1 MKWEVNNMKFAVSIF
16 TTLVI
21 IIGAVLFVQYQVY
34 SDRAQT
40 EVNEFNY
47 TQEIEVVLR
56 DNSLDIRH
64 HFKNLP
70 NQQVDVNLPS
80 SALEVECF
88 LETSSSC
95 ERLSEDH
102 KSFQPGE
109 ARSQAISYV
118 LPLKQPL
125 TANFVLKNVFASLP
139 LGEASY
145 STVHITTDSQIVG
158 QWVTGLPLIGQ
169 QQLKLVNYTMFSG
182 EGQVKDLYWTPNN
195 TTVQK
200 ISEHLTIYS
209 NEPVLA
215 QFKEE
220 LGKMEMLSEEH
231 MAIVQS
237 DVMEPSY
244 RMLFLPSLSVDTVQA
259 SLTLSQIETMY
270 NFEESTPLWVKEMMV
285 SFLTGT
291 IIGSEKT
298 EQIVLEITERMTDR
312 QLESWKDQLEKLKDN
327 LVTMQVLDDTLS
339 SVLNSSTNFLVK
351 NSEVKYV
358 YPFYNIDT
366 REVLLNSKE
375 IKEMGIIYYEGR
387 VLYKAKPLLEALGYN
402 AYEGE
407 NGYYVNSETRV
418 FRFPKEHGFYVYNQ
432 RRYNTSAQ
440 PIVKLQDDYYVEET
454 WMQRLFLVDLAKKD
468 SAIYI
473 QTIEGQTE

>member
-1 MKWEVNNMKFAVSIF
+1 MRFAVSIF

-47 TQEIEVVLR
+47 TQEIEVVIR
-56 DNSLDIRH
+56 DNSLDVRH

-70 NQQVDVNLPS
+70 NQQVNVNLPS

-95 ERLSEDH
+95 ERLSEDR
-102 KSFQPGE
+102 KSFQAGDV
-109 ARSQAISYV
+109 RSQSISYV
-118 LPLKQPL
+118 IPLTQPL
-125 TANFVLKNVFASLP
+125 TANFILKNIFASLP
-139 LGEASY
+139 LGEATY
-145 STVHITTDSQIVG
+145 SIVHITTDSQIVG

-169 QQLKLVNYTMFSG
+169 QQLKLVNYAMFSG
-182 EGQVKDLYWTPNN
+182 DGQVKDLYWTPNN

-200 ISEHLTIYS
+200 ISEQLTVYS
-209 NEPVLA
+209 NEPVSA
-215 QFKEE
+215 QLKEA
-220 LGKMEMLSEEH
+220 LGKMKLLSEEH

-237 DVMEPSY
+237 DVVEPSY
-244 RMLFLPSLSVDTVQA
+244 RMLFLPSISVESVQS

-270 NFEESTPLWVKEMMV
+270 NFEESVPLWVKEMIA

-298 EQIVLEITERMTDR
+298 EQIVLKISELMTDR
-312 QLESWKDQLEKLKDN
+312 QLESWKEQLKNLKGN
-327 LVTMQVLDDTLS
+327 QVTMQVLDDTLS
-339 SVLNSSTNFLVK
+339 SVLNSETNFLVK
-351 NSEVKYV
+351 NSEVQSV

-366 REVLLNSKE
+366 RDVLLNSKE
-375 IKEMGIIYYEGR
+375 IEQMGIIYYEGR
-387 VLYKAKPLLEALGYN
+387 VLYKAQPLLEALGYN

-407 NGYYVNSETRV
+407 NGYYVNNETRV

-432 RRYNTSAQ
+432 RRYDTSAQ
-440 PIVKLQDDYYVEET
+440 PIVKLQDEYFVEET
-454 WMQRLFLVDLAKKD
+454 WMQRLFLVELTKKD
-468 SAIYI
+468 STINI
-473 QTIEGQTE
+473 QTTVEQTE

>member
-1 MKWEVNNMKFAVSIF
+1 MRFAVSIF

-47 TQEIEVVLR
+47 TQEIEVVIR
-56 DNSLDIRH
+56 DNSLDVRH

-70 NQQVDVNLPS
+70 NQQVNVNLPS

-95 ERLSEDH
+95 ERLSEDR
-102 KSFQPGE
+102 KSFQAGDV
-109 ARSQAISYV
+109 RSQSISYV
-118 LPLKQPL
+118 IPLTQPL
-125 TANFVLKNVFASLP
+125 TANFILKNIFASLP
-139 LGEASY
+139 LGEATY
-145 STVHITTDSQIVG
+145 SIVHITTDSQIVG

-169 QQLKLVNYTMFSG
+169 QQLKLVNYAMFSG
-182 EGQVKDLYWTPNN
+182 DGQVKDLYWTPNN

-200 ISEHLTIYS
+200 ISEQLTVYS
-209 NEPVLA
+209 NEPVSA
-215 QFKEE
+215 QLKEA
-220 LGKMEMLSEEH
+220 LGKMKLLSEEH

-237 DVMEPSY
+237 DVVEPSY
-244 RMLFLPSLSVDTVQA
+244 RMLFLPSISVESVQS
-259 SLTLSQIETMY
+259 SLTLSQIEMMY
-270 NFEESTPLWVKEMMV
+270 NFEESVPLWVKEMIA

-298 EQIVLEITERMTDR
+298 EQIVLKISELMTDR
-312 QLESWKDQLEKLKDN
+312 QLESWKEQLKNLKGN
-327 LVTMQVLDDTLS
+327 QVTMQVLDDTLS
-339 SVLNSSTNFLVK
+339 SVLNSETNFLVK
-351 NSEVKYV
+351 NSEVQSV

-366 REVLLNSKE
+366 RDVLLNSKE
-375 IKEMGIIYYEGR
+375 IEQMGIIYYEGR
-387 VLYKAKPLLEALGYN
+387 VLYKAQPLLEALGYN

-407 NGYYVNSETRV
+407 NGYYVNNETRV

-432 RRYNTSAQ
+432 RRYDTSAQ
-440 PIVKLQDDYYVEET
+440 PIVKLQDEYFVEET
-454 WMQRLFLVDLAKKD
+454 WMQRLFLVELTKKD
-468 SAIYI
+468 STINI
-473 QTIEGQTE
+473 QTTVEQTE

>member
-1 MKWEVNNMKFAVSIF
+1 MRFAVSIF

-47 TQEIEVVLR
+47 TQEIEVVIR
-56 DNSLDIRH
+56 DNSLDVRH

-70 NQQVDVNLPS
+70 NQQVNVNLPS

-95 ERLSEDH
+95 ERLSEDR
-102 KSFQPGE
+102 KSFQAGDV
-109 ARSQAISYV
+109 RSQSISYV
-118 LPLKQPL
+118 IPLTQPL
-125 TANFVLKNVFASLP
+125 TANFILKNIFASLP
-139 LGEASY
+139 LGEATY
-145 STVHITTDSQIVG
+145 SIVHITTDSQIVG

-169 QQLKLVNYTMFSG
+169 QQLKLVNYAMFSG
-182 EGQVKDLYWTPNN
+182 DGQVKDLYWTPNN

-200 ISEHLTIYS
+200 ISEQLTVYS
-209 NEPVLA
+209 NEPVSA
-215 QFKEE
+215 QLKEA
-220 LGKMEMLSEEH
+220 LGKMKLLSEEH

-237 DVMEPSY
+237 DVVEPSY
-244 RMLFLPSLSVDTVQA
+244 RMLFLPSISVESVQS

-270 NFEESTPLWVKEMMV
+270 NFEESVPLWVKEMIA

-298 EQIVLEITERMTDR
+298 EQIVLKISELMTDR
-312 QLESWKDQLEKLKDN
+312 QLESWKEQLKNLKGN
-327 LVTMQVLDDTLS
+327 QVTMQVLDDTLS
-339 SVLNSSTNFLVK
+339 SVLNSETNFLVK
-351 NSEVKYV
+351 NSEVQSV

-366 REVLLNSKE
+366 RDVLLNSKE
-375 IKEMGIIYYEGR
+375 IEQMGIIYYEGR
-387 VLYKAKPLLEALGYN
+387 VLYKAQPLLEALGYN

-407 NGYYVNSETRV
+407 NGYYVNNETRV

-432 RRYNTSAQ
+432 RRYDTSAQ
-440 PIVKLQDDYYVEET
+440 PIVKLQDEYYVEET
-454 WMQRLFLVDLAKKD
+454 WMQRLFLVELTKKD
-468 SAIYI
+468 STINI
-473 QTIEGQTE
+473 QTTVEQTE